1 MLCTGRKRPL
11 YRILSWDKKKMA
23 KRDSHR
29 HKDVGSE
36 RERDQ
41 NI

>member
-1 MLCTGRKRPL
+1 VYREEEAL
-11 YRILSWDKKKMA
+11 YRILSWDKKMA

-29 HKDVGSE
+29 DRDVGSE